1 MKKMVGIE
9 GAILGAVLVGV
20 YLRFIR
26 PWQLRWGATDEE
38 VTRSMPGDDIVKHP
52 TFNATRAVTIQARPE
67 EIWPW
72 LVQIG
77 CKRAGW
83 YSYDWI
89 DNLGIP
95 SANRIVPE
103 LQHLEVGDLIPFS
116 PDGKQGMW
124 VKAFEPNQ
132 WMLWVAKEDQATW
145 LWGLYP
151 QDESHTRLITRNRV
165 RYTWRLPWVLYYPLQ
180 DVGDIFMM
188 RKCMLSIKRRAEQA
202 SVQAPEHAG
211 ATGHRQLRADEPGIQ
226 GTKAR
231 EQSHTVAHEAG
242 EQP

>member
-1 MKKMVGIE
+1 MFKKIGI
-9 GAILGAVLVGV
+9 GLAALGAVLFGV
-20 YLRFIR
+20 YFRFIR

-38 VTRSMPGDDIVKHP
+38 VARAMSGDEVVKQP

-124 VKAFEPNQ
+124 VKAG
-132 WMLWVAKEDQATW
+132 WRRK
-145 LWGLYP
+145 
-151 QDESHTRLITRNRV
+151 TRPPGCGVSTRR
-165 RYTWRLPWVLYYPLQ
+165 
-180 DVGDIFMM
+180 M
-188 RKCMLSIKRRAEQA
+188 
-202 SVQAPEHAG
+202 
-211 ATGHRQLRADEPGIQ
+211 
-226 GTKAR
+226 KAIL
-231 EQSHTVAHEAG
+231 A
-242 EQP
+242 

>member
-1 MKKMVGIE
+1 MFMKIGVGL
-9 GAILGAVLVGV
+9 AALGAVVCGG

-38 VTRSMPGDDIVKHP
+38 VACAMPGDDVVQSP

-103 LQHLEVGDLIPFS
+103 LQHLEV
-116 PDGKQGMW
+116 
-124 VKAFEPNQ
+124 
-132 WMLWVAKEDQATW
+132 
-145 LWGLYP
+145 
-151 QDESHTRLITRNRV
+151 
-165 RYTWRLPWVLYYPLQ
+165 
-180 DVGDIFMM
+180 
-188 RKCMLSIKRRAEQA
+188 
-202 SVQAPEHAG
+202 
-211 ATGHRQLRADEPGIQ
+211 
-226 GTKAR
+226 
-231 EQSHTVAHEAG
+231 
-242 EQP
+242 